1 MQGQSAHPA
10 ARDGRVGRSGGD
22 PVRLCHRPQP
32 GAAWRRGPRSSRR
45 RGPLGRPRL
54 RRGRCPMTTVPPAD
68 LLDGVGGW
76 GVMATAAGAF
86 RLRPVRLPDDLP
98 LLSGWMNDPAVAEFW
113 HLDGPSRIIEEHLR
127 VQLDGDGRSV
137 PCLGVLGGRAM
148 SYWEVYRA
156 DLDPLA
162 RHYPARPHDTG
173 IHLLLG
179 PADTRGRGLG
189 SLLLRA
195 LADRVLR
202 VRPACDQVVAEPD
215 IRNLPSVAAFGRAG
229 FRRTVELQ
237 LPDKR
242 AVLMVRRRIR
252 PTAGALR
259 TP

>member
-1 MQGQSAHPA
+1 
-10 ARDGRVGRSGGD
+10 
-22 PVRLCHRPQP
+22 
-32 GAAWRRGPRSSRR
+32 
-45 RGPLGRPRL
+45 
-54 RRGRCPMTTVPPAD
+54 MTTVPPAD

-76 GVMATAAGAF
+76 GAMATVAGAF

-98 LLSGWMNDPAVAEFW
+98 LLVGWMNDPAVAEFW
-113 HLDGPSRIIEEHLR
+113 HLDGPVRTVEDHLR
-127 VQLDGDGRSV
+127 VQLGGDGRSV

-156 DLDPLA
+156 DLDPLG

-195 LADRVLR
+195 VADRVLR
-202 VRPACDQVVAEPD
+202 ARPACDRVVAEPD
-215 IRNLPSVAAFGRAG
+215 IRNLASVAAFARAG
-229 FRRTVELQ
+229 FRRTVELE

-242 AVLMVRRRIR
+242 AVLMVRRRVR
-252 PTAGALR
+252 PATAAR
-259 TP
+259 RSP